1 MRFVLVVIGRTLVRS
16 GVKSRNLESP
26 AAGAGERGY
35 WGISTIGLVK
45 IFSSTDGGGKR
56 LSFLFYQ
63 AARRQIKKILFFL
76 PSWRNLDTP
85 PLYNGCVGYKP

>member
-35 WGISTIGLVK
+35 WGISTIGIVK

-63 AARRQIKKILFFL
+63 AARRQIKKSSFFFPPGETL
-76 PSWRNLDTP
+76 TH
-85 PLYNGCVGYKP
+85 PLYIMVV